1 MVAPEEG
8 DPERHLLALRALRA
22 IILINQGKKKAAK
35 QLLNLIE
42 PDLKELPWPRRLE
55 TMFLLAQ
62 ALLLLN
68 ERRRAHDIARFIA
81 KKAIDI
87 DFWILSL
94 HTHQLLLK
102 INPHD
107 EMAKKQRDI
116 QLIALSK
123 TLPPNFSKRLQA
135 FFED

>member
-1 MVAPEEG
+1 MF
-8 DPERHLLALRALRA
+8 HLS
-22 IILINQGKKKAAK
+22 K
-35 QLLNLIE
+35 
-42 PDLKELPWPRRLE
+42 
-55 TMFLLAQ
+55 

-68 ERRRAHDIARFIA
+68 ERRKAHDLA
-81 KKAIDI
+81 KFVANKAIEI

-107 EMAKKQRDI
+107 EAAKKQRDI

-123 TLPPNFSKRLQA
+123 TLPAKYATRLQS